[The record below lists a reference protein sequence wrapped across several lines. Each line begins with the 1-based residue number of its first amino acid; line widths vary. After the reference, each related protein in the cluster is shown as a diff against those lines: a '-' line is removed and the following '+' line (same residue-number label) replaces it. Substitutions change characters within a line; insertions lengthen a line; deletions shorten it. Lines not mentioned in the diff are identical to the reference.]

1 MSNGEGMDLTKIEW
15 IQHGMRRKLDP
26 AVGTHSTRVGMTIL
40 TVVALAVQGRVTA
53 LVVRKGVDLGSGLG
67 GIFFNHEIIYVGRQI
82 RLCKSIN

>member
-53 LVVRKGVDLGSGLG
+53 LG
-67 GIFFNHEIIYVGRQI
+67 GA
-82 RLCKSIN
+82 